1 MSATVTAPLPG
12 RVGEAVDAEPPHL
25 RCVRTVALDP
35 GRAEALLEH
44 LPEPV
49 GALAWVRDGQGLVGW
64 GEVARV
70 EVAGPD
76 RFADAHA
83 GWRALLMGVRVEDEV
98 RAPGTGPVAFVSLAF
113 SASSPAGGVLVVPR
127 TVLGRRGDRWWLTTA
142 HLSGE
147 DVGAAAPAVEQALGP
162 VTRTPRGPGEVV
174 FGAGAVDETAY
185 AASVAAGVD
194 RIRDGALDKV
204 VLARDLVA
212 TAEHEVDER
221 WLLDRLARAYPSCW
235 SFAVDGLVGAT
246 PELLVRRE
254 RGLVH
259 SRVLAGT
266 IKRTGSEDGDAALA
280 GSLARSGKDLE
291 EHRYAVASVVDALAP
306 SCTTTTA
313 SDAPFV
319 LHLPNVMHL
328 ATDVTGVLAPAEPGC
343 DPSVLQLAAALHPT
357 AAVCG
362 TPTAAAAALIDE
374 LEGMD
379 RDRYAGPV
387 GWVDAGGDGELGLAL
402 RCARVGP
409 DPVRGLDGG
418 ATEGG
423 AADRRRARL
432 FAGCG
437 VVAGSVPADELA
449 ESEAKLLPVRQA
461 LAGAASRA
469 DGDGTSL
476 PR

>member
-1 MSATVTAPLPG
+1 MSATVTAPRPG
-12 RVGEAVDAEPPHL
+12 RTALSDAEPPHL
-25 RCVRTVALDP
+25 RCVRTLALAP
-35 GRAEALLEH
+35 GQAEALLEH

-70 EVAGPD
+70 EVTGAE

-98 RAPGTGPVAFVSLAF
+98 RLPGTGPVAFVSLAF
-113 SASSPAGGVLVVPR
+113 SAASPAGGVLVVPR

-147 DVGAAAPAVEQALGP
+147 DDDASATEP
-162 VTRTPRGPGEVV
+162 VLPPVPTTPRGPGDVV
-174 FGAGAVDETAY
+174 FTAGDVDDAAY
-185 AASVAAGVD
+185 TASVAAGVA

-212 TAEHEVDER
+212 TAEREVDER
-221 WLLDRLARAYPSCW
+221 WLLARLAGAYPSCW
-235 SFAVDGLVGAT
+235 SFAVDGMVGAT
-246 PELLVRRE
+246 PELLVRRD

-266 IKRTGSEDGDAALA
+266 IKRTGSEQGDAALA

-291 EHRYAVASVVDALAP
+291 EHRYAVASVVEALAP
-306 SCTTTTA
+306 SCTTTAA

-362 TPTAAAAALIDE
+362 TPTEAAAALIDE
-374 LEGMD
+374 LEGTD

-402 RCARVGP
+402 RCARVGG
-409 DPVRGLDGG
+409 GLDD
-418 ATEGG
+418 
-423 AADRRRARL
+423 DRRRARL

-461 LAGAASRA
+461 L
-469 DGDGTSL
+469 TS
-476 PR
+476 

>member
-1 MSATVTAPLPG
+1 MSATVTAPPPG
-12 RVGEAVDAEPPHL
+12 RSVLPDAEPPHL
-25 RCVRTVALDP
+25 RCVRTRALAP

-44 LPEPV
+44 LPEPA

-70 EVAGPD
+70 EVDGSG

-98 RAPGTGPVAFVSLAF
+98 RLPGTGPVAFVSLAF
-113 SASSPAGGVLVVPR
+113 SATSPAGGVLVVPR
-127 TVLGRRGDRWWLTTA
+127 TVLGRRGGRWWLTTA

-147 DVGAAAPAVEQALGP
+147 DVDGAAADDAGPALPP
-162 VTRTPRGPGEVV
+162 VPPAPRGPGDVV
-174 FGAGAVDETAY
+174 FTAGAVDDAAY
-185 AASVAAGVD
+185 TSSVATGVA

-212 TAEHEVDER
+212 TTERDLDER
-221 WLLDRLARAYPSCW
+221 WLLRRLAQAYPSCW

-266 IKRTGSEDGDAALA
+266 IKRTGSEQGDAALA

-362 TPTAAAAALIDE
+362 TPTEAAAALIGE
-374 LEGMD
+374 LEAMD

-402 RCARVGP
+402 RCARLG
-409 DPVRGLDGG
+409 
-418 ATEGG
+418 E
-423 AADRRRARL
+423 DRRRARL

-437 VVAGSVPADELA
+437 VVAGSVAADELA

-461 LAGAASRA
+461 LAGDEVPAP
-469 DGDGTSL
+469 G
-476 PR
+476 

>member
-1 MSATVTAPLPG
+1 MSATITAPLPG
-12 RVGEAVDAEPPHL
+12 RAAVVDAEPPHL
-25 RCVRTVALDP
+25 RCVRTVALAP

-70 EVAGPD
+70 EVTGAD

-83 GWRALLMGVRVEDEV
+83 GWRALLMGVRVEDGV
-98 RAPGTGPVAFVSLAF
+98 RLPGTGPVAFVSLAF
-113 SASSPAGGVLVVPR
+113 SAASPAGGALVVPR

-147 DVGAAAPAVEQALGP
+147 DVDADASAVDGAGP
-162 VTRTPRGPGEVV
+162 VLPPVPPTPHGPGDVV
-174 FGAGAVDETAY
+174 FTAGDVDDAAY
-185 AASVAAGVD
+185 TASVAAGVA
-194 RIRDGALDKV
+194 RIRGGALDKV
-204 VLARDLVA
+204 VLARDLIA
-212 TAEHEVDER
+212 TADHEVDER
-221 WLLDRLARAYPSCW
+221 WLLGRLASAYPSCW
-235 SFAVDGLVGAT
+235 SFAADGLVGAT

-266 IKRTGSEDGDAALA
+266 IKRTGSEQGDAALA

-306 SCTTTTA
+306 SCTTTAA

-328 ATDVTGVLAPAEPGC
+328 ATDVTGVLAPAEPGR

-362 TPTAAAAALIDE
+362 TPTQAAAALIDE

-402 RCARVGP
+402 RCAR
-409 DPVRGLDGG
+409 LDGD
-418 ATEGG
+418 
-423 AADRRRARL
+423 DRRRARL

-461 LAGAASRA
+461 L
-469 DGDGTSL
+469 T
-476 PR
+476 P

>member
-1 MSATVTAPLPG
+1 MTATATAPLQEWAEGAAPPDT
-12 RVGEAVDAEPPHL
+12 EAAHL
-25 RCVRTVALDP
+25 RCVRTVALSPDQ
-35 GRAEALLEH
+35 AASLVEH

-64 GEVARV
+64 GEVARLDV
-70 EVAGPD
+70 TGPD
-76 RFADAHA
+76 RFAQAHA
-83 GWRALLMGVRVEDEV
+83 GWRSLLLGVRVEDEV
-98 RAPGTGPVAFVSLAF
+98 RLPGTGPVAFASLAF
-113 SASSPAGGVLVVPR
+113 SDRSPAGGVLVVPR

-147 DVGAAAPAVEQALGP
+147 EDARATAEGCAPPVPPAPAS
-162 VTRTPRGPGEVV
+162 PGDVV
-174 FGAGAVDETAY
+174 FGPGDVDEQAY
-185 AASVAAGVD
+185 TASVAEAVA
-194 RIRDGALDKV
+194 RIRGGDLDKV
-204 VLARDLVA
+204 VLARDLVV
-212 TAEHEVDER
+212 TAQRPVDER
-221 WLLDRLARAYPSCW
+221 WLLARLAQAYPSCW

-266 IKRTGSEDGDAALA
+266 IRRTGSPEADDSLA
-280 GSLARSGKDLE
+280 GSLSHSGKDLE

-313 SDAPFV
+313 SDSPFV

-362 TPTAAAAALIDE
+362 TPAAVAADLIDE

-387 GWVDAGGDGELGLAL
+387 GWVDAGGDGEMGLAL
-402 RCARVGP
+402 RCARV
-409 DPVRGLDGG
+409 DPV
-418 ATEGG
+418 
-423 AADRRRARL
+423 DRRRARL

-461 LAGAASRA
+461 LAGGAA
-469 DGDGTSL
+469 GDEDRPPL
-476 PR
+476 